1 MTKNTS
7 YFKNRDK
14 EFIVE
19 NKKNFASLPRNALV
33 EVTNACNHACV
44 FCYNPRMKR
53 KIKTLPLETFEK
65 FVKNASVSGLEEVGL
80 YSTGEPFM
88 TKNIYQYVAIAKKNK
103 LKRIYITTNGALA
116 KISSVAKC
124 IEEGLSSI
132 KFSINAAT
140 RENYKIIHGYDDFE
154 KVFKNVEDIRNY
166 IIKNKLETQMLCS
179 FVYTNLTE
187 KEVGMF
193 RAKFSK
199 YFEDI
204 QFIKAHNQSGAL
216 VNENKAL
223 TQSVETE
230 PEVEFKYKPCEML
243 WNRIHLTAEGYLTAC
258 CTDYENNLIYEK
270 FKEEVDL
277 LEQFNNSKIKN
288 LRKRHLENNLD
299 GLLCKSCIYNKDYE
313 YEPISN
319 FNTEFTKVNLK
330 KFQSLND
337 RIKKI

>member
-1 MTKNTS
+1 
-7 YFKNRDK
+7 
-14 EFIVE
+14 
-19 NKKNFASLPRNALV
+19 
-33 EVTNACNHACV
+33 
-44 FCYNPRMKR
+44 
-53 KIKTLPLETFEK
+53 
-65 FVKNASVSGLEEVGL
+65 
-80 YSTGEPFM
+80 
-88 TKNIYQYVAIAKKNK
+88 
-103 LKRIYITTNGALA
+103 
-116 KISSVAKC
+116 
-124 IEEGLSSI
+124 
-132 KFSINAAT
+132 
-140 RENYKIIHGYDDFE
+140 
-154 KVFKNVEDIRNY
+154 
-166 IIKNKLETQMLCS
+166 MLCS

-187 KEVGMF
+187 KEIGLF

-199 YFEDI
+199 FFEDI

-216 VNENKAL
+216 VNENNAL

-277 LEQFNNSKIKN
+277 LEQFNNSKMKN

>member
-1 MTKNTS
+1 MTKNTN
-7 YFKNRDK
+7 YFKNREK

-33 EVTNACNHACV
+33 EFTNACNHACV

-116 KISSVAKC
+116 KISTVAKC

-154 KVFKNVEDIRNY
+154 KVFKNIKDIRNY

-187 KEVGMF
+187 KEIVLF

-216 VNENKAL
+216 VNENNAL
-223 TQSVETE
+223 TQSVQTE

-243 WNRIHLTAEGYLTAC
+243 WNRIHLTAEGY
-258 CTDYENNLIYEK
+258 
-270 FKEEVDL
+270 
-277 LEQFNNSKIKN
+277 
-288 LRKRHLENNLD
+288 
-299 GLLCKSCIYNKDYE
+299 
-313 YEPISN
+313 
-319 FNTEFTKVNLK
+319 
-330 KFQSLND
+330 
-337 RIKKI
+337 